1 MGTINHVEMVMGTVV
16 DTMVVVAVVAIR
28 GAIVTK
34 VNGRV
39 EVHMGVH
46 VVECAGTNC
55 PNSTTTRTKAQLQWF
70 LGQPKMWFVINVAN
84 QAILSGFV
92 HKIKVAKTI
101 TTIAKSGIQVLVAS
115 N

>member
-1 MGTINHVEMVMGTVV
+1 MLIRLTWPHQNVALTRNHMGIVSHVEMVMGTVV

-46 VVECAGTNC
+46 VVECVGTNC

-70 LGQPKMWFVINVAN
+70 
-84 QAILSGFV
+84 
-92 HKIKVAKTI
+92 
-101 TTIAKSGIQVLVAS
+101 
-115 N
+115 